1 MIIHSLNLGG
11 NRWCLIVVIL
21 SRIICYKAF
30 QLRGSKFSFLAGG
43 HSHTWPASEG
53 STLRS
58 KERLTGELI
67 SSGFY
72 MRNWSW
78 PQTTKWIT
86 GNRRRRL
93 DLHVCESIPVCAC
106 VYFHRSVCTYCGE
119 NVWWAICICVC
130 TLRPLSSSGSRC
142 PLTVPVGART
152 AMGRRSLLDP
162 SILHLCSDGSQEK
175 WDPSI
180 APHTSAKK
188 GTS

>member
-93 DLHVCESIPVCAC
+93 DLHVCESIPVC
-106 VYFHRSVCTYCGE
+106 V
-119 NVWWAICICVC
+119 CVC
-130 TLRPLSSSGSRC
+130 VCISIDPC
-142 PLTVPVGART
+142 VHTVVK
-152 AMGRRSLLDP
+152 M
-162 SILHLCSDGSQEK
+162 CDGLYVFVCVL
-175 WDPSI
+175 WDPFRRQEADVLWLSR
-180 APHTSAKK
+180 
-188 GTS
+188 